1 MANSKYEYVKSF
13 EVEDEVMFPNLIV
26 VRVDGRDFRRFS
38 EIHEF
43 VKPNDEVALN
53 LMNSCAVS
61 VTEEFPDIVFSYGY
75 SDEYSFVLKKTTRFY
90 QRRASKIQSLVVSF
104 LTSVYVTKWKEFFH
118 DKELRYPPSFRA
130 RVICCASIEVL
141 QAYLSWR
148 QNDCHI
154 NNQHATCFHELVK
167 HGKTEK
173 EAQQYL
179 KESGKKEKHD
189 LLFEQFGINYEKLPV
204 MVRQGSCILK
214 TETEDI
220 VKYNESGAPVKRLRR
235 KTSTVHSKNIV
246 GKSFWN
252 LYPKLLKEL
261 GGFVD
266 DIRKIEPDYIR
277 SFLWEAKLLPST
289 WIVIRIDGCHFHR
302 FSTLHEF
309 VKPNDERALNLMNSC
324 AVGLLEEFQDL
335 VFAYGVSD
343 EYSFIMK
350 KDSQLYQR
358 QASDIV
364 TAVVSLFTS
373 LYVTKWRDF
382 FPHRELKYP
391 PSFDG
396 RAVCY
401 PSSEILT
408 DYLAWRQVDCH
419 INNQYNTC
427 FWELVKSGKSKIEA
441 QNILK
446 GTQTPEKNELLKQ
459 FGISDYNTLPV
470 MFRQGSSVFWDKED
484 ITPEH
489 ENGTCNGTYRKK
501 VVVEHC
507 NIIEPD
513 FWNSHPSILNP
524 KP

>member
-1 MANSKYEYVKSF
+1 
-13 EVEDEVMFPNLIV
+13 MFPNLIV

-75 SDEYSFVLKKTTRFY
+75 SDEYSFALKKTTRFY

-130 RVICCASIEVL
+130 RVLSEK
-141 QAYLSWR
+141 AYGCDVTVHGFSFTG
-148 QNDCHI
+148 HI

-289 WIVIRIDGCHFHR
+289 WIVIRIDGCHFH
-302 FSTLHEF
+302 
-309 VKPNDERALNLMNSC
+309 
-324 AVGLLEEFQDL
+324 
-335 VFAYGVSD
+335 
-343 EYSFIMK
+343 
-350 KDSQLYQR
+350 
-358 QASDIV
+358 
-364 TAVVSLFTS
+364 
-373 LYVTKWRDF
+373 
-382 FPHRELKYP
+382 
-391 PSFDG
+391 
-396 RAVCY
+396 
-401 PSSEILT
+401 
-408 DYLAWRQVDCH
+408 
-419 INNQYNTC
+419 
-427 FWELVKSGKSKIEA
+427 
-441 QNILK
+441 
-446 GTQTPEKNELLKQ
+446 
-459 FGISDYNTLPV
+459 
-470 MFRQGSSVFWDKED
+470 
-484 ITPEH
+484 
-489 ENGTCNGTYRKK
+489 
-501 VVVEHC
+501 
-507 NIIEPD
+507 
-513 FWNSHPSILNP
+513 
-524 KP
+524 

>member
-75 SDEYSFVLKKTTRFY
+75 SDEYSFALKKTTRFY

-130 RVICCASIEVL
+130 RVLSEK
-141 QAYLSWR
+141 AYGCDVTVHGFSFTG
-148 QNDCHI
+148 HI

-204 MVRQGSCILK
+204 M
-214 TETEDI
+214 TEDI

-309 VKPNDERALNLMNSC
+309 VKPNDERALNLMNS
-324 AVGLLEEFQDL
+324 
-335 VFAYGVSD
+335 
-343 EYSFIMK
+343 
-350 KDSQLYQR
+350 
-358 QASDIV
+358 
-364 TAVVSLFTS
+364 
-373 LYVTKWRDF
+373 
-382 FPHRELKYP
+382 
-391 PSFDG
+391 
-396 RAVCY
+396 
-401 PSSEILT
+401 
-408 DYLAWRQVDCH
+408 
-419 INNQYNTC
+419 
-427 FWELVKSGKSKIEA
+427 
-441 QNILK
+441 
-446 GTQTPEKNELLKQ
+446 
-459 FGISDYNTLPV
+459 
-470 MFRQGSSVFWDKED
+470 
-484 ITPEH
+484 
-489 ENGTCNGTYRKK
+489 
-501 VVVEHC
+501 
-507 NIIEPD
+507 
-513 FWNSHPSILNP
+513 SI
-524 KP
+524 